1 VQFYQNKLY
10 TIWGDVRS
18 GSLKIYL
25 NVYDQNDSTNSISVI
40 SDERQ
45 VFPNPSSSQI
55 KLASSRVGQAFS
67 IIDQQ
72 GRVVISGKVSEEAV
86 IALENLAKGTYVLK
100 IGSWSETILKN

>member
-18 GSLKIYL
+18 GPLKIYL
-25 NVYDQNDSTNSISVI
+25 NVYDQNDSTNSISII

-45 VFPNPSSSQI
+45 IFPNPSSSQI
-55 KLASSRVGQAFS
+55 KVAGTRIGQAFS
-67 IIDQQ
+67 ILDQQ
-72 GRVVISGKVSEEAV
+72 GRAVLSGKVSEDA
-86 IALENLAKGTYVLK
+86 IIGLENLAKGTYVLK